1 MNYFLIAGGVILIVI
16 IYYIYLYFTATS
28 STVVSQA
35 YLKSSQPPAVPAQ
48 KVVGYGNQTFAIGCW
63 IYLNNTGNGGGGD
76 LTSSVFTVTD
86 ITGINSYASFYFKSS
101 DNKLNFSCNTL
112 ATSSN
117 TAPNSGSSS
126 NKYENIAALPLQDW
140 TCVVVSINLA
150 YIDFYIN
157 GKLIS
162 SQIMPNPYFAPSV
175 NSISS
180 TSKGIVI
187 GSGQDLYLGQLTTW
201 GKALGPDDV
210 YAYYMNGNG
219 SSVSQSS
226 GLANYNFGMTIIPG
240 NAPSYSYSAF

>member
-16 IYYIYLYFTATS
+16 IYYVYLYFTATS

-35 YLKSSQPPAVPAQ
+35 YLKNSIPAIPAQ

-63 IYLNNTGNGGGGD
+63 IYLNKTGGGGGSA

-86 ITGINSYASFYFKSS
+86 MGGTKSYASFYFGSS
-101 DNKLNFSCNTL
+101 DNKLNFSCNTD
-112 ATSSN
+112 ATSSITVPN
-117 TAPNSGSSS
+117 TGGNQ
-126 NKYENIAALPLQDW
+126 YTNIAALPLQDW
-140 TCVVVSINLA
+140 TCVVASINLA

-162 SQIMPNPYFAPSV
+162 SQIMPNPYIAPSV

-180 TSKGIVI
+180 TSIGIVI

-219 SSVSQSS
+219 SSVTQST